1 EEAKKYKEA
10 SSNLPKKGCPKRES
24 LCMQLLE
31 KFKTRLLT
39 TKERKNS
46 EESEEKEGN
55 TSSDWLSHHL
65 QCQKEETILAK
76 DANLRNEEDWYDI
89 YDPRNPINKR
99 RREEGLEKNA
109 KKPRVK

>member
-10 SSNLPKKGCPKRES
+10 ACSLPKKGQNRES
-24 LCMQLLE
+24 LCLSLLE

-39 TKERKNS
+39 TKERTES
-46 EESEEKEGN
+46 EESEVKDDA
-55 TSSDWLSHHL
+55 DWLSHRL
-65 QCQKEETILAK
+65 TCQKDENKLAK

-99 RREEGLEKNA
+99 RREEGLEKGA